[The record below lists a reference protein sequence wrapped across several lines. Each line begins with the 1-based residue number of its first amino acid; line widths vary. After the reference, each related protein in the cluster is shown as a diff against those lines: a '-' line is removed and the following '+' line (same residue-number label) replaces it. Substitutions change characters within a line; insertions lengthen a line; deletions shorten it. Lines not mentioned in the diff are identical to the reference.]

1 MEKYKTF
8 LPRLVALLIDS
19 FIMLPIG
26 ISDDWFRQ
34 AEFPRLFFYFWIP
47 LSALVFPVYMIVM
60 HGLYGQTLGKM
71 WMNVKVLSVA
81 EEPIKFKQAIVRELP
96 QLIFNIGTI
105 YLGIAFFGESP
116 ESENLKAAYT
126 PIVIFV
132 TVWVLADILT
142 FLFNDKCRA
151 LHDFIA
157 GTVVVRTNVNKTAE
171 IMDN

>member
-34 AEFPRLFFYFWIP
+34 AEFPPLFFYIWIP
-47 LSALVFPVYMIVM
+47 LSSLVFPVYMIMM

-71 WMNVKVLSVA
+71 WMNVKVLDAAA
-81 EEPIKFKQAIVRELP
+81 EKPIGFKQAILREMP
-96 QLIFNIGTI
+96 QLIFNLGMI
-105 YLGIAFFGESP
+105 YLGIVFLDENP
-116 ESENLKAAYT
+116 ESENVKSAYGIFGALAA
-126 PIVIFV
+126 
-132 TVWVLADILT
+132 VWGLADILT
-142 FLFNDKCRA
+142 FLFNDKRRA

-157 GTVVVRTNVNKTAE
+157 GTVVVKTNV
-171 IMDN
+171 